1 MYINKF
7 LAISISFVF
16 FNIEASDSKKKG
28 SDSLRIAQSIST
40 QVKNCNNLTH
50 EKKSQLAEQN
60 KNQLE
65 EDLQV
70 VLENLRKDVKE
81 YQNAAQDTRKNICEL
96 EEQQKPT
103 SKKREESKESL
114 SVDES
119 SSNVDLVDDCMS
131 INSVD
136 LKVEP
141 QVNPKIDSENSSVN
155 KKESKLIKKTKRQRE
170 EEMFA
175 AYQIAAQ
182 ESRKDIEKHK
192 QKSKTTLKDIAELDN
207 LFVAIENAGENISLV
222 QRYISRLPLDKIN
235 IVNKKETALLCAIKK
250 NRLDIVKLL
259 LAKGAN
265 PNIQGYKGV
274 TALMLAISKGY
285 LDIVKEL
292 LAHKA
297 TDPNVKTENGTTV
310 LMSAVINN
318 KAVIV
323 KMLLDKGAKVDI
335 QGPEKVTALM
345 LAMKNKPDEENFLST
360 VKMGFQDMFS
370 VFLDNLD
377 FKDLVYAAYENN
389 PDMAKM
395 LLNKGDDSNIQNNR
409 DIVKM
414 LLEAGA
420 NSNIQMNNGATALM
434 LAVLQNKWDVV
445 KILLEAGANIN
456 IQTNDGN
463 SVLNYAIQDGNL
475 EIIELLLSKN
485 PSIDLR
491 SNDGF
496 TPLMIAYYYYA
507 VSSTENYKKII
518 ELLEDYGFVIT
529 QEEKSKVNFYLDQT
543 RSNLQGIAKK
553 ESLNNG
559 QQENINEATKDLDKS
574 NTGLLGSEEFIEI
587 SKEESAERKRLF
599 DLFDLEKRQIRQA
612 ENIKNAETKKF
623 KNLIKQLEEEKK
635 ELEALAKSD
644 RSERELSKPKTF
656 EDVIQ
661 QKGGLT
667 DLQKNIAKFHFDK
680 LLSSKQ
686 INNLISQEEDLN
698 YSFGKDLFGLGSVS
712 FDWSH
717 IINLSI
723 GWEYDFK
730 TNLYVPSFEGGHSKE
745 TIDRLIQSGL
755 VKKISE
761 KKWKNGCA
769 EYVLENIWTGKRFS
783 KTVFPANFDISNIY
797 TAITQGKIK
806 KKEETSKESFLNP
819 KIEMVIE
826 YNNILIKAVLAKQFF
841 GYEIITAFPIEKIE
855 NPIAKS
861 SMSAI
866 SYAPS
871 PAARFF

>member
-1 MYINKF
+1 MKNF
-7 LAISISFVF
+7 LMICISILF
-16 FNIEASDSKKKG
+16 FNTEASDSKKKS
-28 SDSLRIAQSIST
+28 SDSSKAAQQIST
-40 QVKNCNNLTH
+40 KAKSADNQKDKKELKLT
-50 EKKSQLAEQN
+50 ENAKSQ
-60 KNQLE
+60 
-65 EDLQV
+65 
-70 VLENLRKDVKE
+70 
-81 YQNAAQDTRKNICEL
+81 T
-96 EEQQKPT
+96 
-103 SKKREESKESL
+103 
-114 SVDES
+114 
-119 SSNVDLVDDCMS
+119 
-131 INSVD
+131 
-136 LKVEP
+136 
-141 QVNPKIDSENSSVN
+141 
-155 KKESKLIKKTKRQRE
+155 E
-170 EEMFA
+170 EEIFA
-175 AYQIAAQ
+175 AYQVEAQ
-182 ESRKDIEKHK
+182 ESRKKVK
-192 QKSKTTLKDIAELDN
+192 QLK
-207 LFVAIENAGENISLV
+207 
-222 QRYISRLPLDKIN
+222 SRLKVSLEDSRKLVTLCKFIDLNSIDLVKECILEFPLHVIN
-235 IVNKKETALLCAIKK
+235 MPYFGETALIGATF
-250 NRLDIVKLL
+250 
-259 LAKGAN
+259 KGH
-265 PNIQGYKGV
+265 
-274 TALMLAISKGY
+274 

-297 TDPNVKTENGTTV
+297 DPNIKRNDGMTALIFAAQEGHLDIVKELLAHKADPNIQRNDGATALIFAAEKDYLGIVKELLVYKSTDLNIKRNDGMTALIRAVAKGHLDIVKELLAHKANPNIQRNDGATALTFAAEKGCLDIVKELLTHKANPNIQRNDGTTA
-310 LMSAVINN
+310 LIFAAQEGHLN
-318 KAVIV
+318 IV
-323 KMLLDKGAKVDI
+323 KELLTDKANPNI
-335 QGPEKVTALM
+335 QRNDGTTALIFATQEGY
-345 LAMKNKPDEENFLST
+345 LDI
-360 VKMGFQDMFS
+360 VK
-370 VFLDNLD
+370 
-377 FKDLVYAAYENN
+377 E
-389 PDMAKM
+389 
-395 LLNKGDDSNIQNNR
+395 LLNKGA
-409 DIVKM
+409 
-414 LLEAGA
+414 E
-420 NSNIQMNNGATALM
+420 
-434 LAVLQNKWDVV
+434 
-445 KILLEAGANIN
+445 
-456 IQTNDGN
+456 
-463 SVLNYAIQDGNL
+463 
-475 EIIELLLSKN
+475 
-485 PSIDLR
+485 IDLK
-491 SNDGF
+491 NEKGF
-496 TPLMIAYYYYA
+496 TSIMIAHYKYA
-507 VSSTENYKKII
+507 LSPTENYKKII
-518 ELLEDYGFVIT
+518 ELLEDYGATIT
-529 QEEKSKVNFYLDQT
+529 SEEQAKINYYVVSSLQLDQ
-543 RSNLQGIAKK
+543 KK
-553 ESLNNG
+553 ALK
-559 QQENINEATKDLDKS
+559 NELLKVVQLKKIDEKRKDLDK
-574 NTGLLGSEEFIEI
+574 NDTGLLVSKEFIET
-587 SKEESAERKRLF
+587 SKEESAERKKLF

-841 GYEIITAFPIEKIE
+841 GYEIITAFPVEKIE

-861 SMSAI
+861 SMPAI

-871 PAARFF
+871 PAAKSSY